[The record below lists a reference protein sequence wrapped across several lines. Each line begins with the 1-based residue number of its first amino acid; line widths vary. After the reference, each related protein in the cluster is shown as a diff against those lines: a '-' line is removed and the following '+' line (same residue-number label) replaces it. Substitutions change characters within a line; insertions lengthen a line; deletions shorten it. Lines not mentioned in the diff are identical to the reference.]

1 MPLTTERAQQLAE
14 LCRRFR
20 IDALTAIHG
29 AQSGHPGGSLSVCEI
44 LTLLY
49 QERMN
54 VSAQRPDDPDRDRL
68 VLSKGHAAPMLYV
81 NLIEKGFLPRETL
94 MTLRSMDSELQ
105 GHPHSSTP
113 GVEMSAGPLGLGLS
127 AAQGMALGLKLN
139 GSHARVYA
147 VLGDG
152 ELDEGCIW
160 EAVMSAPKFALD
172 NLCAVVDW
180 NGVQLD
186 GTTDEIM
193 PIRDLAGKWR
203 ANGWNVLECD
213 GNDLLALDAA
223 FDAAAAHKGA
233 PTVILAHTVKGK
245 GVSFME
251 GKAAWHGKAIDDE
264 SFAQAMKELGGAN
277 T

>member
-1 MPLTTERAQQLAE
+1 MPLTAKREQELTE

-49 QERMN
+49 QERMHIC
-54 VSAQRPDDPDRDRL
+54 ADKPDDPDRDRL

-81 NLIEKGFLPRETL
+81 NLIEKGFLPKGSMT
-94 MTLRSMDSELQ
+94 TLRCVDSELQ
-105 GHPHSSTP
+105 GHPCNHTP
-113 GVEMSAGPLGLGLS
+113 GVEMPAGPLGLGLS
-127 AAQGMALGLKLN
+127 AAQGMAIGLKLN
-139 GSHARVYA
+139 GSKARVYA

-152 ELDEGCIW
+152 EMDEGCIW
-160 EAVMSAPKFALD
+160 EAVMSAPKFQLD
-172 NLCAVVDW
+172 NLCAVVDL

-193 PIRDLAGKWR
+193 PMRDVAGKWHSS
-203 ANGWNVLECD
+203 GWNVIECD
-213 GNDLLALDAA
+213 GHDLRELTAA
-223 FDAAAAHKGA
+223 FDAAERNAGA
-233 PTVILAHTVKGK
+233 PTVIIAHTVKGK

-264 SFAQAMKELGGAN
+264 SFAQAMKELGGAEK
-277 T
+277 

>member
-1 MPLTTERAQQLAE
+1 MPLTAERAEQLAA

-20 IDALTAIHG
+20 IEALTAIHG

-54 VSAQRPDDPDRDRL
+54 VSADRPDDPDRDRL

-81 NLIEKGFLPRETL
+81 NLIEKGFLPAGS
-94 MTLRSMDSELQ
+94 MHTLRCVDSELQ
-105 GHPHSSTP
+105 GHPCNHTP
-113 GVEMSAGPLGLGLS
+113 GVEMPAGPLGLGLS
-127 AAQGMALGLKLN
+127 AAQGMAMGLKL
-139 GSHARVYA
+139 SASSARVYA

-160 EAVMSAPKFALD
+160 EAVMSAPKFQLD
-172 NLCAVVDW
+172 NLCAVVDL

-193 PIRDLAGKWR
+193 PMRDLAGKWHSS
-203 ANGWNVLECD
+203 GWNVIECD
-213 GNDLLALDAA
+213 GHDLMELSAA
-223 FDAAAAHKGA
+223 FDAAETFKGA

-264 SFAQAMKELGGAN
+264 SFAQAMKELGGAEK
-277 T
+277 

>member
-1 MPLTTERAQQLAE
+1 MPISAASAEELKE

-20 IDALTAIHG
+20 VDALTAIHG

-54 VSAQRPDDPDRDRL
+54 VSADRADDPNRDRL

-81 NLIEKGFLPRETL
+81 NLIEKGFLPKESL
-94 MTLRSMDSELQ
+94 MTLRSIDSELQ
-105 GHPHSSTP
+105 GHPSMHTA
-113 GVEMSAGPLGLGLS
+113 GIEMPAGPLGLGLS
-127 AAQGMALGLKLN
+127 AAQGMAMGLKLD
-139 GSHARVYA
+139 GSAARVYA
-147 VLGDG
+147 ILGDG
-152 ELDEGCIW
+152 ELNEGCVW
-160 EAVMSAPKFALD
+160 EAAMSAPKFALD

-180 NGVQLD
+180 NHVQLD

-203 ANGWNVLECD
+203 AFGWNVIECD
-213 GNDLLALDAA
+213 GNDIAALDAA
-223 FDAAAAHKGA
+223 LDAAEACKGL
-233 PTVILAHTVKGK
+233 PSVIIADTVKGK

-251 GKAAWHGKAIDDE
+251 GQAGWHGKAIDDE
-264 SFAQAMKELGGAN
+264 SFKKAMEELGGAV
-277 T
+277 

>member
-1 MPLTTERAQQLAE
+1 MALTAQRAQALSE

-20 IDALTAIHG
+20 IEALTAIHA

-49 QERMN
+49 QERMH
-54 VSAQRPDDPDRDRL
+54 VSAAKPDDPDRDRL

-81 NLIEKGFLPRETL
+81 NLIEKGFLPKGS
-94 MTLRSMDSELQ
+94 MATLRCVDSELQ
-105 GHPHSSTP
+105 GHPHSTTP

-139 GSHARVYA
+139 ASPARVYA

-152 ELDEGCIW
+152 ELDEGTIW

-172 NLCAVVDW
+172 NLCAIVDW

-213 GNDLLALDAA
+213 GNDLIALDAA
-223 FDAAAAHKGA
+223 LDAAEQCKGA
-233 PTVILAHTVKGK
+233 PSVILAKTVKGK

-264 SFAQAMKELGGAN
+264 SFAQAMKELGGAQA
-277 T
+277 

>member
-1 MPLTTERAQQLAE
+1 MPLTAKREQELTE

-20 IDALTAIHG
+20 IDALTTIHG

-54 VSAQRPDDPDRDRL
+54 ISADRPDDPDRDRL

-81 NLIEKGFLPRETL
+81 NLIEKGFLPKGS
-94 MTLRSMDSELQ
+94 MATLRCVDSELQ
-105 GHPHSSTP
+105 GHPCNHTP
-113 GVEMSAGPLGLGLS
+113 GVEMPAGPLGLGLS
-127 AAQGMALGLKLN
+127 AAQGMAIGLKLS
-139 GSHARVYA
+139 GSKARVYA

-152 ELDEGCIW
+152 EMDEGCVW
-160 EAVMSAPKFALD
+160 EAVMSAPKFQLD
-172 NLCAVVDW
+172 NLCAVVDL

-193 PIRDLAGKWR
+193 PMRDVAGKWHSS
-203 ANGWNVLECD
+203 GWNVIECD
-213 GNDLLALDAA
+213 GHDLQELTAA
-223 FDAAAAHKGA
+223 FDAAERNAGA
-233 PTVILAHTVKGK
+233 PTVVIAHTVKGK

-264 SFAQAMKELGGAN
+264 SFQKAMNELGGAV
-277 T
+277 

>member
-1 MPLTTERAQQLAE
+1 MPLTAERAQQLEE

-20 IDALTAIHG
+20 IEALTAIHG

-54 VSAQRPDDPDRDRL
+54 ITAAQPDDPNRDRL

-81 NLIEKGFLPRETL
+81 NLIEKGFLPRESL
-94 MTLRSMDSELQ
+94 PTLRCIDSELQ
-105 GHPHSSTP
+105 GHPCNHTP
-113 GVEMSAGPLGLGLS
+113 GVEMPAGPLGLGLS
-127 AAQGMALGLKLN
+127 AAQGMAMGLKLN
-139 GSHARVYA
+139 GSPARVYA
-147 VLGDG
+147 ILGDG
-152 ELDEGCIW
+152 ELDEGTVW
-160 EAVMSAPKFALD
+160 EAAMSAPKFELD
-172 NLCAVVDW
+172 NLCAVVDL

-193 PIRDLAGKWR
+193 PIRDVAGKWHSS
-203 ANGWNVLECD
+203 GWNVIECD
-213 GNDLLALDAA
+213 GNDLAELDAA
-223 FDAAAAHKGA
+223 FDAAELNKGA
-233 PTVILAHTVKGK
+233 PTVIIAHTVKGK

-264 SFAQAMKELGGAN
+264 SFAQAMKELGGAQA
-277 T
+277 